1 MKFSIFF
8 GAAAAA
14 RISREG
20 HGVGLSAQV
29 TVSADGSLSKTLARA
44 AEDTRTRRQRLAM
57 LQARAEEMAHTKL
70 SPDAQGVIGDV
81 LLPTLKDDIES
92 AVLREF
98 TTTQELLSSKVAG
111 LQSKNSEAEKALGV
125 AVTQDKALDQC
136 RTEEQNLMR
145 DLEKCVAERDAK
157 IKSDAEACEQQR
169 EAAVDA
175 CAARDDAANIEL
187 SALCIETKCNLADG
201 NSCGV
206 NGYRTIMEGVA
217 ATVAEKERVFNEK
230 STLCSKA
237 QDDAAATCAAA
248 EQYSSSDSCASKRE
262 VLGSKTSSCDQ
273 SSESASIAICS
284 FGSDLQSKC
293 ADLSEVHELI
303 AEIKG
308 SSREDSLSEPDRQAE
323 WAAVQRL
330 TCLLEALRDDGDL
343 STEATAACAADRK
356 YPKTFDYM
364 SEAIAAITCDQ
375 KSFSFSGYSWI
386 MGPTADECCRSAASL
401 PFTAGA
407 DQPAFPVC
415 GENPNTELLIGEG
428 SDLVQGTS
436 LGEVQASQNYEVSF
450 VVTPH
455 KTREGWSN
463 LIHFTQ
469 TGKNCCDEGDRMPAV
484 WFFTQSTRLHIRS
497 GRADGGNDGCD
508 PTEQLPL
515 GKATK
520 IDIRV
525 AEGKMQVF
533 YAGSKVCETST
544 YASPTVPTGAMVA
557 YAADPWHNP
566 ALAIV
571 SHLTYTRL

>member
-428 SDLVQGTS
+428 SELVKGTS
-436 LGEVQASQNYEVSF
+436 VGEVQASENFEVSF

-455 KTREGWSN
+455 GTREGWAN

-469 TGKNCCDEGDRMPAV
+469 TGGNCCNEGDRMPAA
-484 WFFTQSTRLHIRS
+484 WFSTGTTRLYVRS
-497 GRADGGNDGCD
+497 GRKGSGNDGCD
-508 PTEQLPL
+508 PTQQLPI

-520 IDIRV
+520 VDVRV
-525 AEGKMQVF
+525 ADGKMQVF
-533 YAGSKVCETST
+533 YDGSKACEKNTFG
-544 YASPTVPTGAMVA
+544 SPTMPSGTMVA
-557 YAADPWHNP
+557 YASDPWYNP
-566 ALAIV
+566 ALV
-571 SHLTYTRL
+571 TLSHLSYTRL